1 MIAQTILQ
9 QIGGRRFSTM
19 TGSKNFIDLGNG
31 LRMSLARNKTSA
43 NRLEIILDRET
54 DTYTM
59 KFYRQ
64 TFSKKTFEVSKKIL
78 RCMKVSIAICWKK
91 CSPPPQDCTQGY
103 DRPGGEN
110 RPALLLTVS

>member
-31 LRMSLARNKTSA
+31 LQMSLARNKTQA
-43 NRLEIILDRET
+43 NRLKIILDGST

-59 KFYRQ
+59 RFYRQ
-64 TFSKKTFEVSKKIL
+64 SVTKTFDI
-78 RCMKVSIAICWKK
+78 KVKEIAYYELVYCDMLEEIFT
-91 CSPPPQDCTQGY
+91 SVTGLY
-103 DRPGGEN
+103 TRF
-110 RPALLLTVS
+110 